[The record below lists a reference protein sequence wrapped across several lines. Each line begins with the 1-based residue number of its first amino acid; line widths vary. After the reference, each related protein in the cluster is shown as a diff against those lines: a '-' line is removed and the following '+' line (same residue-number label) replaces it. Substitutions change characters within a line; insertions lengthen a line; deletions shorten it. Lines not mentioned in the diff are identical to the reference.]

1 MKQILLHFWQFIK
14 HPKDFRDT
22 SSNKWKVFFTLFLA
36 ELALLAIY
44 LPVIH
49 LIDKYFAIEDATELN
64 FNIILSFL
72 LLVLLVPFIEEVFF
86 RLGLRR
92 KGLVEFFFTEQQ
104 WKKYFPLFIYSSSII
119 FGIVHIGNYANFSW
133 IFIVLS
139 PILILTQLTGGFI
152 LAYLRVRFNFWLS
165 FLYHAL
171 WNFTAIFLL
180 GSLSMF
186 FVDSIDIKTNDYELQ
201 VKHQLFVSLTD
212 NKTITFEQTEEGKI
226 KIIQSDEYSVSEML
240 EILDVDFDHY
250 IPESVIIDLNF
261 KSINGISND
270 SLLILLEEND
280 LLKKRR

>member
-1 MKQILLHFWQFIK
+1 MKQILLDFWQFIK
-14 HPKDFRDT
+14 HPKDLRD
-22 SSNKWKVFFTLFLA
+22 SSGNKWKVFFTLFLA

-44 LPVIH
+44 LPVIY
-49 LIDKYFAIEDATELN
+49 LIDKYFAIENATELN
-64 FNIILSFL
+64 FNIVLSFL
-72 LLVLLVPFIEEVFF
+72 LLILLVPFIEEVFF

-92 KGLVEFFFTEQQ
+92 KGLVEIFFTEQQ
-104 WKKYFPLFIYSSSII
+104 WEKYFPIFIYSSSII
-119 FGIVHIGNYANFSW
+119 FGIVHISNYANFSW
-133 IFIVLS
+133 TFIVLS

-186 FVDSIDIKTNDYELQ
+186 FVDTIDIKTNDYELQ

-212 NKTITFEQTEEGKI
+212 DKTITFEQTEEGKI

-240 EILDVDFDHY
+240 EILNVDFDNY
-250 IPESVIIDLNF
+250 VPESVIIDLNF
-261 KSINGISND
+261 KSNNGISND
-270 SLLILLEEND
+270 SLLIILEENK
-280 LLKKRR
+280 LLKKR